1 MDAHQIDSV
10 PQPAETLPNTGGQP
24 PAEEAPA
31 RDTAA
36 RERLLEVQE
45 RLADHR
51 PSDRTM
57 MLWHQQ
63 LAEDKARAMGQRV
76 TSVRVMT
83 DALAVIPVLVP
94 MLLEN
99 SLPGYGPRRA
109 YYIVS
114 LALELDERSRGLR
127 VLETGKAGASR
138 VKYDTVDTGQDKR
151 RSFERLLDKATRGNS
166 ARRAQLEKAMSYDHE
181 KPGEL
186 VASLELLG
194 DIGQSLLDEAET
206 RSDLREANDDMGL
219 TQAEV
224 TAVKDAARQLGAAA
238 GDHSDQITARQ
249 TRSDTLNELEGR
261 LWFELELLTQ
271 SATEARRRGRSVPT
285 VRLAQLKR
293 QPRRRPP
300 ETDATDDESPTEPD
314 IVEPASSAR

>member
-1 MDAHQIDSV
+1 MSDNAIDSI
-10 PQPAETLPNTGGQP
+10 PQPAEALPRAAGP
-24 PAEEAPA
+24 PLAEEAPP

-36 RERLLEVQE
+36 RERLLEVQG

-51 PSDRTM
+51 PSDRTI

-94 MLLEN
+94 ALLDN
-99 SLPGYGPRRA
+99 ALPGYGPRRA

-114 LALELDERSRGLR
+114 LALQLDERSRGLR
-127 VLETGKAGASR
+127 ILETGKAGASR
-138 VKYDTVDTGQDKR
+138 VKYDTLDAGQDKR
-151 RSFERLLDKATRGNS
+151 RSVERLLDKATRGNN

-194 DIGQSLLDEAET
+194 DIGQSLLDEAQT
-206 RSDLREANDDMGL
+206 RPDLQEANDDMGL

-224 TAVKDAARQLGAAA
+224 TAVKDVARQLGAAA
-238 GDHSDQITARQ
+238 GDHGDQITARQ

-271 SATEARRRGRSVPT
+271 AAAEARRRGRSVPT
-285 VRLAQLKR
+285 VRLAELKR

-314 IVEPASSAR
+314 VVEPAPPTR

>member
-1 MDAHQIDSV
+1 MDDHNIDSM
-10 PQPAETLPNTGGQP
+10 PRPAEILPRTAGLP
-24 PAEEAPA
+24 PTEETPPQG
-31 RDTAA
+31 TAA
-36 RERLLEVQE
+36 RERLLEAKE
-45 RLADHR
+45 RLTAHR
-51 PSDRTM
+51 PSDRTV

-94 MLLEN
+94 VLLDN
-99 SLPGYGPRRA
+99 PLPGYGPRRA

-127 VLETGKAGASR
+127 IIETGKAGASR
-138 VKYDTVDTGQDKR
+138 VKYDTLDAGQEKR
-151 RSFERLLDKATRGNS
+151 RSFERLLGKATRGNS
-166 ARRAQLEKAMSYDHE
+166 ERQAQLDKAMSYDHD

-194 DIGQSLLDEAET
+194 DIGQSLLDEAQT
-206 RSDLREANDDMGL
+206 RPDLQEANDDMGL

-224 TAVKDAARQLGAAA
+224 TAVKDMARQLGAAA
-238 GDHSDQITARQ
+238 GDHGDQITVRQ
-249 TRSDTLNELEGR
+249 TGSDTLNELEGR

-271 SATEARRRGRSVPT
+271 AAAEARRRGRSVPT

-293 QPRRRPP
+293 QRRRPP
-300 ETDATDDESPTEPD
+300 VTDPADDESPTEPD
-314 IVEPASSAR
+314 VVEPAQ